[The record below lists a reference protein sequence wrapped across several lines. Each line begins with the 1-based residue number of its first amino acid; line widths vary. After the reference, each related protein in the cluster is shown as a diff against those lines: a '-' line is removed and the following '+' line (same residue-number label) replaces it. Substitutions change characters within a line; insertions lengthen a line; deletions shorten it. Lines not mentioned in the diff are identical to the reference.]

1 MVELREKK
9 GSALLGVRVQPR
21 SSKSAVSGPYGGML
35 KVSLKSAPVDDAA
48 NRECCR
54 LLSKLFSISRERV
67 SIVSG
72 ATSRSK
78 SVMLEGLSVDEARHI
93 LRNSSIPVL

>member
-1 MVELREKK
+1 MVEFREKK
-9 GSALLGVRVQPR
+9 GNAVIGVRVQPR
-21 SSKSAVSGPYGGML
+21 SSRSAVAGPYGELL
-35 KVSLKSAPVDDAA
+35 KITLKSAPVDDAA

-54 LLSKLFSISRERV
+54 LLSKLFSIPDSRV

-78 SVMLEGLSVDEARHI
+78 SVMLEGLSAAEARSI
-93 LRNSSIPVL
+93 LENASIPGL